1 MLQILLQGVTHSDIM
16 IKSQQQTLKELQE
29 LKTMLRNSQEI
40 PPQVLLSTPVVLLDA
55 CGRIAPFHLEFIDSA
70 EVSVFIFSI
79 SIAGIV
85 DNVSAGASCGIEDS
99 LQDHWLAED

>member
-1 MLQILLQGVTHSDIM
+1 MLQILLQGVTHGDNM

-29 LKTMLRNSQEI
+29 LKTMFKNSQEI

-70 EVSVFIFSI
+70 EVSVFLFLFPV
-79 SIAGIV
+79 AGIA
-85 DNVSAGASCGIEDS
+85 DNVSAGAGCSIEDS
-99 LQDHWLAED
+99 LQGHWIAED